1 MDLILLISE
10 HLRKECLYFPSL
22 GLESKKG
29 EVRLA
34 VRCQLEG
41 GCTGPM
47 KEKEERLLGVLE
59 VTLTAVC
66 DSWAVG
72 VLVWN
77 LQVNAGAAG

>member
-1 MDLILLISE
+1 M
-10 HLRKECLYFPSL
+10 
-22 GLESKKG
+22 
-29 EVRLA
+29 RLA
-34 VRCQLEG
+34 VRCQLED

-47 KEKEERLLGVLE
+47 KEKEESLLGVSE